1 MRCIKNNAA
10 IETLPAQK
18 QWSFKG
24 VAVLPDILAENLKAV
39 IVGTA
44 IGEASA
50 SRGHYYAGL
59 GNDFWKLLHQS
70 GLTPTLLWPEDNH
83 TLPFY
88 RIGLSDLNKTLS
100 QSHDR
105 GLHFDATGLLER
117 MLGMQ
122 PDWVAFHGKTA
133 AHAYARAFD
142 YPRPGLG
149 RQAWKVGLSDVFVL
163 PQSSGANR
171 RNDYD
176 GRPSRLLW
184 WREFAELIHCE
195 S

>member
-1 MRCIKNNAA
+1 M
-10 IETLPAQK
+10 
-18 QWSFKG
+18 
-24 VAVLPDILAENLKAV
+24 LPDILAENLRAV

-44 IGEASA
+44 VGDASA
-50 SRGHYYAGL
+50 SRGHYYAGP
-59 GNDFWKLLHQS
+59 GNDFWKLLYES
-70 GLTPTLLWPEDNH
+70 GLAPTLLMPEDDRS
-83 TLPFY
+83 LPSY
-88 RIGLSDLNKTLS
+88 GIGLSDLNKTLA

-105 GLHFDATGLLER
+105 GLHFDAPALLKR
-117 MLGMQ
+117 MLAIQ
-122 PDWVAFHGKTA
+122 PRWVAFHGKTA
-133 AHAYARAFD
+133 ANAYARAFD

-184 WREFAELIHCE
+184 WTEFAELIRGE